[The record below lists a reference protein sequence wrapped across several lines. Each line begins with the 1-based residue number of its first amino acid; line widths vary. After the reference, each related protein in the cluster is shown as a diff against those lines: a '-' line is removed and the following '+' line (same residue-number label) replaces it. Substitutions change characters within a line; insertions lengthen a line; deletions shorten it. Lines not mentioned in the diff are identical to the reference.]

1 MAGMGTEQ
9 HGWRRLSP
17 PRAGGGAADPFAV
30 SPFTRLA
37 RVHAFQVATDTLV
50 TVSLARSPFFS
61 IPSGAARDKVALYLL
76 LTMAP
81 FAVVAPLVGPAIDR
95 IQGGGRFMMVIA
107 TGLRAMVC

>member
-1 MAGMGTEQ
+1 MAQT
-9 HGWRRLSP
+9 LDADSP
-17 PRAGGGAADPFAV
+17 LAADPFAT

-37 RVHAFQVATDTLV
+37 RVHAFSVSTDTLV
-50 TVSLARSPFFS
+50 TVSLAGTLFFS

-95 IQGGGRFMMVIA
+95 S
-107 TGLRAMVC
+107 RAVAGSWWWWPPGCAPWCVCSW